1 MGTIPKMAAI
11 HSQEIE
17 KRGVVQSAVTY
28 GFKKN

>member
-17 KRGVVQSAVTY
+17 KLGVVQSAVMY
-28 GFKKN
+28 GSKKD